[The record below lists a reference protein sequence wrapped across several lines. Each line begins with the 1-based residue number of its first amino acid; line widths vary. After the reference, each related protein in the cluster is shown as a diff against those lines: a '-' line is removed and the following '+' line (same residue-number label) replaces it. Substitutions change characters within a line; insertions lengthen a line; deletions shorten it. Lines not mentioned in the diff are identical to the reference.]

1 MLELF
6 STTNHVK
13 KKTINNKFLI
23 MPNRGDNF
31 TVKLKNAHLGWG
43 THRHTN
49 SRKRRNGEAYLKIP
63 ASVAYSLNITNRNLN
78 GQSPNAR

>member
-1 MLELF
+1 
-6 STTNHVK
+6 
-13 KKTINNKFLI
+13 
-23 MPNRGDNF
+23 MPNSGDYF